1 MSEDNKARLS
11 RQRVLMYSVGAL
23 AVIAAG
29 VWVFSGEG
37 ADNETRAEDLRRRTA
52 MADAI
57 NPPGLGES
65 FFSETGTRLS
75 AVESAITRLEQDNTR
90 LKEALRTR
98 ELDIAALRAEKQHDR
113 DSANAALEDMASRL
127 AARDADP
134 SQNSSPVPVRP
145 APQPPRS
152 AGGDPFERRGVV
164 PSPATPQTRSAAG
177 LEVADPAIIAQPDP
191 RSIRIVT
198 FETTSER
205 FETGVL
211 EPAVFDTARGDYVP
225 PNAYAT
231 AHVLVGVDMSTG
243 VRLTADPKPVLLRI
257 TGPAYSVLEGGK
269 RLDVDLTGCLVN
281 GAAHAELS
289 SERVY
294 VKLQKITCD
303 RGDGVVAESPVQ
315 GYIAQLGKVG
325 VRGRVV
331 SREGDIVSKALV
343 AGVVGGFGRGI
354 ARNTDQ
360 LFAGGIAGA
369 GGGATTIIGQE
380 RLSAGDIAA
389 GGFGEGL
396 STAADTVSDYLIDR
410 AEQYQPV
417 IEMPTGVDVEI
428 VFLNGFYARGTGQ

>member
-1 MSEDNKARLS
+1 MSEENRKRLS
-11 RQRVLMYSVGAL
+11 RQRLLMYSVGVAAVL
-23 AVIAAG
+23 ATG
-29 VWVFSGEG
+29 VWTFSGDKK
-37 ADNETRAEDLRRRTA
+37 DNQSRAEDLRRRTA

-75 AVESAITRLEQDNTR
+75 AVESAVSRLEAENNK
-90 LKEALRTR
+90 LKEALRSR
-98 ELDIAALRAEKQHDR
+98 DIDIASLRAEKQQDR

-127 AARDADP
+127 AAREEQQITP
-134 SQNSSPVPVRP
+134 SAERAPGSQSS
-145 APQPPRS
+145 A
-152 AGGDPFERRGVV
+152 AGDLFERRGVV
-164 PSPATPQTRSAAG
+164 GNPAASQPTNAIAG
-177 LEVADPAIIAQPDP
+177 AVAGPVAELAP
-191 RSIRIVT
+191 RTIEIMT
-198 FETTSER
+198 FESAGET

-211 EPAVFDTARGDYVP
+211 NPAIFDSSRGDYVP
-225 PNAYAT
+225 PNAYAK

-243 VRLTADPKPVLLRI
+243 VRQSADPKPILLRI
-257 TGPAYSVLEGGK
+257 TGPAYSVLENGEL
-269 RLDVDLTGCLVN
+269 LDVDLTGCLVN
-281 GAAHAELS
+281 GAANAELS

-343 AGVVGGFGRGI
+343 AGVIGGFGRGVS
-354 ARNTDQ
+354 RNTDQ
-360 LFAGGIAGA
+360 VLGA
-369 GGGATTIIGQE
+369 VSGGATTIIGNE
-380 RLSAGDIAA
+380 KLSAGEIAA

-396 STAADTVSDYLIDR
+396 ATAADTVSDYLIDR

-417 IEMPTGVDVEI
+417 IEMPTGIDVEV
-428 VFLNGFYARGTGQ
+428 VFLNGFYARGAAQ

>member
-1 MSEDNKARLS
+1 MSEANASRLT
-11 RQRVLMYSVGAL
+11 RQRLLMYSVGGA

-29 VWVFSGEG
+29 VWVFSGDG
-37 ADNETRAEDLRRRTA
+37 GDNQSRAEDLRRRTA

-75 AVESAITRLEQDNTR
+75 AVESAVSRLEKENNS
-90 LKEALRTR
+90 LKEALRVR
-98 ELDIAALRAEKQHDR
+98 DLDVAALRAEKQKDR

-127 AARDADP
+127 ASREAD
-134 SQNSSPVPVRP
+134 VRP
-145 APQPPRS
+145 AQALTASVERPPRSFSS

-164 PSPATPQTRSAAG
+164 GSATPLSTVQDGSVV
-177 LEVADPAIIAQPDP
+177 EPAIVGEPDP
-191 RSIRIVT
+191 RTIRIVT
-198 FETTSER
+198 FETASET

-211 EPAVFDTARGDYVP
+211 EPAVFDTTRGDYVP
-225 PNAYAT
+225 PNAYAK

-243 VRLTADPKPVLLRI
+243 VRLTADPKPVLMRI
-257 TGPAYSVLEGGK
+257 TGPAYSVLERGK

-369 GGGATTIIGQE
+369 SGGATTIIGNQP
-380 RLSAGDIAA
+380 LSAGDIAA
-389 GGFGEGL
+389 GGLGEGL

-428 VFLNGFYARGTGQ
+428 VFLNGFYARGTNQ